1 MRVFRD
7 LIIISLLIF
16 CYVDIAYSEN
26 LNSDLRNYRK
36 IKLPYSSDELKK
48 YYYWGEYGLY
58 LSPNMPF
65 PSRFSNKEFSFRPK
79 LSEYLIK
86 TTFYFPHCYFY
97 YKDILYKGIIQMA
110 MGENDEKVFTFQLN
124 SYDSQGLLIDAILL
138 YRIQDGEISY
148 WNDFVIKTNG
158 KILIKQHQKQNLFEP
173 DEFPKNDKI
182 HTTKVEYQM
191 TASGVF
197 KVIKD

>member
-16 CYVDIAYSEN
+16 CHVDIAYSEN

-65 PSRFSNKEFSFRPK
+65 PFRFSNKEFSFRPK
-79 LSEYLIK
+79 LSEYVIK

-97 YKDILYKGIIQMA
+97 YKDIL
-110 MGENDEKVFTFQLN
+110 
-124 SYDSQGLLIDAILL
+124 
-138 YRIQDGEISY
+138 
-148 WNDFVIKTNG
+148 
-158 KILIKQHQKQNLFEP
+158 
-173 DEFPKNDKI
+173 
-182 HTTKVEYQM
+182 
-191 TASGVF
+191 
-197 KVIKD
+197 